1 MSDQR
6 LVTVDYLN
14 SVVALRAVYRDVL
27 LGSSFTSAQ
36 LNAIRAGDF
45 SNLPIGS
52 YWLHNGIHWR
62 IVDINYYIGTGGSGG
77 MSAPHLVVVADEPFA
92 AQAMATS
99 SRYGYAWSA
108 MELGTE
114 GAGLASAR
122 LAAQNFFG
130 AGALKTHRQLF
141 SNSEHNGKVS
151 STIWVDS
158 TGSLMSEVN
167 VFGSRLTSALT
178 YALGMSTID
187 TQQFAAFRL
196 DPSLITRPR
205 VNWWLRDVM
214 DTDRFATVGQYGNA
228 EPRYC
233 TSYAYLRPYFLIG

>member
-1 MSDQR
+1 MADNR

-14 SVVALRAVYRDVL
+14 SVVALRSVYRDVL
-27 LGSSFTSAQ
+27 LGSSLTTAQ

-45 SNLPIGS
+45 SNLPIGG
-52 YWLHNGIHWR
+52 YWLHNNIHWR

-77 MSAPHLVVVADEPFA
+77 MSSPHLVVVADEPFA
-92 AQAMATS
+92 AQAMAS
-99 SRYGYAWSA
+99 SSQYGYAWSA

-114 GAGLASAR
+114 GAGLTSAR
-122 LAAQNFFG
+122 QAAQAFFG

-141 SNSEHNGKVS
+141 SNGEYNGKVS

-187 TQQFAAFRL
+187 TQQYAAFRL

-205 VNWWLRDVM
+205 VNWWLRDVT
-214 DTDRFATVGQYGNA
+214 DTNRFVAVSQFGNP

-233 TSYAYLRPYFLIG
+233 TSYAYVRPYFLIG